1 RDPCVYYDP
10 TRSSYVML
18 VTSIKDGKGVIIR
31 YTSPD
36 LINWTLIAPLT
47 DFDSDAQI
55 LECPDIFKM
64 GNKWYLV
71 FSRINRDVH
80 RKTFYRV
87 ADSPDGPW
95 KRCEDAT
102 SHHETFD
109 GLYLYAAKTAS
120 NGTTRYIS
128 GWCSTGQEVNSNN
141 ELDWAG
147 TLVTHKL
154 VQQSNGRLYPTI
166 PDAVDKKF
174 SKPVSSAK
182 IKSSGNAIGTDGNY
196 NITSI
201 SGRSYAMFNR
211 NTTPVKISMKIDAS
225 QSNSF
230 GFSFGAGGNMSEIY
244 SVAFDL
250 TSSNNYTTPALFLF
264 KETSYVTGSYRNEL
278 NFTPL
283 IVPDDKIFNVKII
296 IEKSIC
302 ILYLNDNIA
311 FTNRIYKMDQNPWTI
326 FADKGTIKI
335 SDLSIN
341 KIP

>member
-1 RDPCVYYDP
+1 
-10 TRSSYVML
+10 L

-36 LINWTLIAPLT
+36 LLNWTLIAPLT

-95 KRCEDAT
+95 KICADAT
-102 SHHETFD
+102 GHHETFD
-109 GLYLYAAKTAS
+109 GLFLYAAKTAT

-128 GWCSTGQEVNSNN
+128 GWCSTGQDVNSNN

-154 VQQSNGRLYPTI
+154 VQQPDGRLYPSI

-174 SKPVSSAK
+174 SKPIKYAK
-182 IKSSGNAIGTDGNY
+182 IKSSGNATGVDGNY
-196 NITSI
+196 TITSI

-211 NTTPVKISMKIDAS
+211 NTSPVKISMKIDAS

-230 GFSFGAGGNMSEIY
+230 GFSFGAGGSMSEIY

-250 TSSNNYTTPALFLF
+250 TSTNHYSTPVLFMNKESN
-264 KETSYVTGSYRNEL
+264 YVTGSYSKEL

-283 IVPDDKIFNVKII
+283 IVPADKVFNVKII

-302 ILYLNDNIA
+302 ILYVNDNVA

-326 FADKGTIKI
+326 FADNGTIKI
-335 SDLSIN
+335 SNFTIN